1 MAVSHLE
8 ADFPI
13 AINAMNSKTRNREAD
28 SQEIRQVKGIYTI
41 ILRLEN
47 HTKCKIGALGSYRF
61 PRGIYLYT
69 GSACG
74 RGSASIEGRMR
85 RHEGRRRR
93 NFWHIDYLL
102 GAGGWE
108 ILAFVY
114 SNTERSFEC
123 KANGHI
129 REVTQASFPV
139 MGFGSSDCRCP
150 SHLLYLEQYDVTWAL
165 YKVKRA
171 YREIGLEPGLRRLG

>member
-1 MAVSHLE
+1 MAVPRLE

-13 AINAMNSKTRNREAD
+13 AINAMNSETRNGEAD
-28 SQEIRQVKGIYTI
+28 PQEIRQVKGIYTI

-47 HTKCKIGALGSYRF
+47 RAKRKIGALGSFRF

-74 RGSASIEGRMR
+74 TGSTSIEGRMS
-85 RHEGRRRR
+85 RHEGRRRH
-93 NFWHIDYLL
+93 NFWHIDHLL
-102 GAGGWE
+102 GAKSWK

-114 SNTERSFEC
+114 STTERSFEC
-123 KANGHI
+123 KANAHI
-129 REVTQASFPV
+129 REATQASFPV

-150 SHLLYLEQYDVTWAL
+150 SHLLYLERYDVTWAL
-165 YKVKRA
+165 YKVKKA
-171 YREIGLEPGLRRLG
+171 YREIGLKPRLCHLC